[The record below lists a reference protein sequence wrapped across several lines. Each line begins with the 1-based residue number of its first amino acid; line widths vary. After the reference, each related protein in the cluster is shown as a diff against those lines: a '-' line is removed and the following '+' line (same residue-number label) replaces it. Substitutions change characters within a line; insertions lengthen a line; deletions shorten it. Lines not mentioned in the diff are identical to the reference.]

1 MKIHYA
7 QCWEDPRILD
17 EALAVRPGDD
27 VVSIASGGDNTFAL
41 LLREPRSLTA
51 VDRNPAQIH
60 LVELKM
66 RAIERM
72 NYQSFIAFVGARPAR
87 DRMRLYQEIRGGL
100 SESARAYWDGNG
112 DLIARGIIHAGKFE
126 NYFRIFRGR
135 VLPLV
140 HGRKSVGRLLASRSM
155 EEQREFYDRVWN
167 SRRWR
172 TMFRVFFGK
181 FVLGHLGRDPSFFRY
196 VTLDKVAGTLLGRA
210 RHALTEIPLADN
222 HFVEYILTGRYARL
236 ESAPP
241 WLRPDNFGRLKACV
255 GRLNLV
261 CAGLEEYLRT
271 LPAGAVSKFNLSDI
285 FEYMSDEE
293 VEACLREIG
302 RGSAPG
308 AKLAFWT
315 LFVPRTVPRALAGRI
330 MDNCGSAD
338 KLLFAARAFFYG
350 GFCLWE
356 VRSGGNAPL

>member
-1 MKIHYA
+1 MKIYYA
-7 QCWEDPRILD
+7 QCWEDPRVLD
-17 EALAVRPGDD
+17 EALSVTSGDD

-41 LLREPRSLTA
+41 LLREPRSLAA

-66 RAIERM
+66 RAIERFD
-72 NYQSFIAFVGARPAR
+72 YETFVAFVGARTR
-87 DRMRLYQEIRGGL
+87 GDRIKFYREVRGSL
-100 SESARAYWDGNG
+100 SESARAYWDGNRA
-112 DLIARGIIHAGKFE
+112 LVARGIIHAGKFE
-126 NYFRIFRGR
+126 NYFKIFRGR
-135 VLPLV
+135 VMPLV
-140 HGRKSVGRLLASRSM
+140 HGRKSVRRLLAARSV

-172 TMFRVFFGK
+172 MMFRIFFGK

-196 VTLDKVAGTLLGRA
+196 VTLEKVAGTLLGRA
-210 RHALTEIPLADN
+210 RHALTEIPVADN

-236 ESAPP
+236 ESGPP
-241 WLRPDNFGRLKACV
+241 WLRPDNFGRLKKCA

-261 CAGLEEYLRT
+261 CAGLEEYLRR
-271 LPAGAVSKFNLSDI
+271 LPAGAVSRFNLSDI

-302 RGSAPG
+302 RVSAPG

-315 LFVPRTVPRALAGRI
+315 LFVPRTVPHALTGR
-330 MDNCGSAD
+330 MMENRGLAD
-338 KLLFAARAFFYG
+338 KLLFEARAFFYG

-356 VRSGGNAPL
+356 VRPRANTPL